1 MKKFK
6 ILSIITLSLILASF
20 TIFND
25 DVKSPCEQI
34 TVTNNS
40 LEKKNITIKN
50 RRGNIVSAFSLSPK
64 GSQTVTMASGL
75 EEVLA
80 LTTSNESFSVYAA
93 GKMFGKT
100 EVSGWS
106 CDYTISQ

>member
-6 ILSIITLSLILASF
+6 LLSIITLSLILASF
-20 TIFND
+20 TNFND
-25 DVKSPCEQI
+25 DVQSPCEQI

-50 RRGNIVSAFSLSPK
+50 RRGSIVSAFSLSPK
-64 GSQTVTMASGL
+64 GSQTITMASGV

-80 LTTSNESFSVYAA
+80 LTTSNESFRVYAE
-93 GKMFGKT
+93 GKMYAKT